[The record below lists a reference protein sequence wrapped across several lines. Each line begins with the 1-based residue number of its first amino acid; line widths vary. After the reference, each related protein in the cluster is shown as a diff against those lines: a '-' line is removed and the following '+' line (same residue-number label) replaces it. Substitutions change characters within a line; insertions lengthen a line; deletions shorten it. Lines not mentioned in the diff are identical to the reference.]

1 MAHNVTKNE
10 LDAQMQVLEGLRKM
24 KVAAEGKI
32 KKILAE
38 IWGVEFVEDVAVEEE
53 V

>member
-1 MAHNVTKNE
+1 MTKNE

-24 KVAAEGKI
+24 KVAAEEKI

-38 IWGVEFVEDVAVEEE
+38 TWGVEFVEDVAVEEE